1 MDYVCKVG
9 TPTGEV
15 VEKTVSAPDTESLR
29 ANLER
34 DGYYLFSARPG
45 LKGFVF
51 SFRRKRVPPDLVLV
65 FAQEFAALLKAG
77 LPVVQSLDVMLERQA
92 NAVFRRSLT
101 SVRDRVKSGTA
112 LSDAFQAEGDLYPPM
127 FSASVV
133 AGERS
138 GSLESVLRRFAAHLR
153 ISRQLRKKTISA
165 AVYPLILIVAMVAL
179 TSLLLV
185 VIIPSFKGFFEN
197 LGAELPLPTVILLT
211 VGTTIQRNIIPIL
224 ILLAVLVTIGAWWL
238 RREGSGETLDGIMLR
253 LPLVGPLARM
263 YATSQLCRTLSMLLA
278 GGLPLV
284 NAIEV
289 AAASVGNR
297 AMGRAVGASTK
308 LVREGSNLT
317 NALATT
323 KMFEGLPLEM
333 VKVGEQTGALADMLG
348 AVADFY
354 DEDTETRMATVLSL
368 IEPALLMLMAVLVA
382 GMVLAFYLPMFQA
395 ISNIQR
401 R

>member
-1 MDYVCKVG
+1 M
-9 TPTGEV
+9 T
-15 VEKTVSAPDTESLR
+15 
-29 ANLER
+29 
-34 DGYYLFSARPG
+34 
-45 LKGFVF
+45 
-51 SFRRKRVPPDLVLV
+51 
-65 FAQEFAALLKAG
+65 
-77 LPVVQSLDVMLERQA
+77 
-92 NAVFRRSLT
+92 
-101 SVRDRVKSGTA
+101 
-112 LSDAFQAEGDLYPPM
+112 
-127 FSASVV
+127 
-133 AGERS
+133 
-138 GSLESVLRRFAAHLR
+138 
-153 ISRQLRKKTISA
+153 
-165 AVYPLILIVAMVAL
+165 
-179 TSLLLV
+179 
-185 VIIPSFKGFFEN
+185 
-197 LGAELPLPTVILLT
+197 
-211 VGTTIQRNIIPIL
+211 
-224 ILLAVLVTIGAWWL
+224 
-238 RREGSGETLDGIMLR
+238 
-253 LPLVGPLARM
+253 
-263 YATSQLCRTLSMLLA
+263 
-278 GGLPLV
+278 LPLV